1 MDLSRLFVPRDP
13 ALQRLAARIHGDRP
27 DLRAAFPVADGTAF
41 WQWLGT
47 YGLLEHAEV
56 AAHYPPLPP
65 AGLRATACGGATMA
79 THLYTG
85 AEDCRMLLELAAL
98 LGDRPP
104 DELGTILDFGCGCG
118 RALRWFAQAL
128 PDAALHGVD
137 VRRASVEWCAA
148 NLPGAYACTG
158 TMPPLP
164 FADASF
170 DLVYALSVFSHL
182 NLAQQHAWMR
192 ELLRVTK
199 PTGLVLA
206 STLLGGCSSTVVLR
220 DRPIAP
226 GLPSHP
232 AANAAAIVGI
242 GTAAGET
249 MSRDLVARRDTSLAR
264 RPAERLGMT
273 DQWQSR
279 PVPDVTRIRRL
290 QFARSSEAFTYFE
303 SERTGGL
310 RPAR

>member
-13 ALQRLAARIHGDRP
+13 ALQRLAARILGDRP

-56 AAHYPPLPP
+56 AAHDPPLPP

-85 AEDCRMLLELAAL
+85 AEDCRMLLELTAL

-104 DELGTILDFGCGCG
+104 AELGTILDFGCGCG

-192 ELLRVTK
+192 ELLRVTR

-206 STLLGGCSSTVVLR
+206 STHG
-220 DRPIAP
+220 AF
-226 GLPSHP
+226 
-232 AANAAAIVGI
+232 AAAVCTRSVEHQDLLQIDAADARSIVRALAHEPFVHRVLPARI
-242 GTAAGET
+242 RAAADGVADDYGQAFFGET
-249 MSRDLVARRDTSLAR
+249 
-264 RPAERLGMT
+264 
-273 DQWQSR
+273 
-279 PVPDVTRIRRL
+279 
-290 QFARSSEAFTYFE
+290 FARTAFAEFAEY
-303 SERTGGL
+303 RGGVPCAL
-310 RPAR
+310 NLFQDVHAWRPRRR